1 MSSNIYFLLLILLIL
16 VVIIIIINLKKPIK
30 EDFYQDSEINQL
42 IDTSEIQQDSIDNL
56 MLITKLDVV
65 KQNEHPNFPDK
76 HLLIEGTN
84 LEKVTDVF
92 FGDLKGIKLSRETL
106 PDEKMRIRILPPSFT
121 KYTKMKPQN
130 EFENIEIKL
139 KIDDEVDSVPR
150 NVMFGENESLVFNTD
165 YVYSEPDNISSLNMG
180 VLEIDNELDVEK
192 RRTKKLKLK
201 FKINSVK
208 EVGQRIEIKPFKLR
222 LNETEYNLD
231 LNFIN
236 SNAGPNANQE
246 YTLFLSTKDFTN
258 IRYNINTSRIFTTNN
273 TANNTKL
280 VSLEVTEL
288 QAEYLH
294 DDINV
299 LLPTGLFYRFD
310 YTTAGEN
317 LLELN
322 PNSWNV
328 FLSDRL
334 ENDDILI
341 AEDVRKFYQD
351 IKDITNPPPTEA
363 PPPIDLKVKNVRV
376 ESIEGD
382 NTILRMKW
390 DTPDAVNNFRFAFLI
405 NILPVAEK
413 DRFSIKDEQI
423 SFEKETFDFPTNKL
437 TPGNSYKIQ
446 VSTYR
451 TDKREV
457 VENSEETNFRY
468 VPPNFDDYHS
478 HLFDPVTKRFRTEL
492 TQDQPELIKTY
503 YQLLAANKIK
513 MMNEMSNAGTHIEA
527 EAQCIEGNLNQLTN
541 NSSSDSFDSN
551 LADLLKQNADA
562 EKAIFTGKQ
571 KSQQEQ
577 MDRVKEKIAELEV
590 LQGKIKKVQ
599 NTNIKRITSQKDGTD
614 LSVKK
619 LENGKFMVGLNQGCL
634 AVDSMGQYKY
644 IPCNPLDKKQHFD
657 IDEINDRDE
666 YNNLL
671 LLNLNPKLP
680 NEKRVDYPFT
690 ILKPSNSTK
699 CVHVKEKSIQIKPCN
714 DDESIRFT
722 SHFYQNDTCDRD

>member
-16 VVIIIIINLKKPIK
+16 VVIIIILTLKKPVK
-30 EDFYQDSEINQL
+30 EDFTQDAEINQL
-42 IDTSEIQQDSIDNL
+42 IDTSQIQQESTDSL
-56 MLITKLDVV
+56 MLITKLDVI

-92 FGDLKGIKLSRETL
+92 FGDLKGIKLSTETL
-106 PDEKMRIRILPPSFT
+106 QNEKMQIRVLPPSFT
-121 KYTKMKPQN
+121 KYTRMKPEK

-139 KIDDEVDSVPR
+139 KIDDEVDDDLRS
-150 NVMFGENESLVFNTD
+150 VMFGENDSLLFNRD

-180 VLEIDNELDVEK
+180 ILDIENELNVEN

-201 FKINSVK
+201 FKINSTK
-208 EVGQRIEIKPFKLR
+208 EVGENIEIKPLKLR

-236 SNAGPNANQE
+236 GNAGPTANQE
-246 YTLFLSTKDFTN
+246 YTLFLSTKDFSN
-258 IRYNINTSRIFTTNN
+258 IRYNFNTSRIFASNN
-273 TANNTKL
+273 TASETKL
-280 VSLEVTEL
+280 VSLRITEL
-288 QAEYLH
+288 TAEYLH

-334 ENDDILI
+334 QNNDILI

-351 IKDITNPPPTEA
+351 IKDITNPPPTPTA
-363 PPPIDLKVKNVRV
+363 PPVDLKVKNVRV
-376 ESIEGD
+376 ENVEGD

-390 DTPDAVNNFRFAFLI
+390 DIPEDVNNFRFAFLI
-405 NILPVAEK
+405 NILPISEK
-413 DRFSIKDEQI
+413 DRFNIKDEQI
-423 SFEKETFDFPTNKL
+423 SFEKDIFDFPTNKL

-457 VENSEETNFRY
+457 VENSDEGNFRY
-468 VPPNFDDYHS
+468 VPPDFDEYHS

-513 MMNEMSNAGTHIEA
+513 MMNEMTNAGTHIEG
-527 EAQCIEGNLNQLTN
+527 EAQCIDGNLNQLVN
-541 NSSSDSFDSN
+541 NASSDSFDSN
-551 LADLLKQNADA
+551 LADLLKKNADS
-562 EKAIFTGKQ
+562 EKTIFLGKQ

-599 NTNIKRITSQKDGTD
+599 NTNIKRLTSQKDGTD

-619 LENGKFMVGLNQGCL
+619 LANGKFMVGLNQGCL
-634 AVDSMGQYKY
+634 AVDSMGQYRY
-644 IPCNPLDKKQHFD
+644 VPCNPLDKKQHFD
-657 IDEINDRDE
+657 VEEINDRDE
-666 YNNLL
+666 YDNLL

-680 NEKRVDYPFT
+680 REKRVDYPFH
-690 ILKPSNSTK
+690 ILKPINSTR
-699 CVHVKEKSIQIKPCN
+699 CIHVKDKSIQIKPCN
-714 DDESIRFT
+714 DDESVRFT
-722 SHFYQNDTCDRD
+722 AHFYQNDNCDRD